1 MNKNWYISLISGM
14 SYCLPENMCDNVDKY
29 QIKLTQK
36 PKGNCKKCFGRGY
49 SGFDQKLQIYML
61 CNCIKKIVDPNQPEI
76 TIETPRLTND
86 MLLSS

>member
-14 SYCLPENMCDNVDKY
+14 IYCLPENMCNNVDKY

-36 PKGNCKKCFGRGY
+36 PKDHCKKCFGRGY
-49 SGFDQKLQIYML
+49 LGHDQKLQIYIL
-61 CNCIKKIVDPNQPEI
+61 CDCIKKIVDPSQPEI

-86 MLLSS
+86 MLPLP